1 MNTWKVFFR
10 QDAGVWIFSGWT
22 HLIDVLNA
30 LKDNKL
36 TLINHI
42 IWKYQFGVFTR
53 RKFVTSHYHI
63 LFAVKNEKDYFFNKI
78 EHYPEDV
85 WHINREYNRGVKKNA
100 TKLPP
105 DVVRRCIDFG
115 SVPGDLI
122 LDPFIGNGTTAIV
135 AKGSYRYYLGFEI
148 NTTLKDIIS
157 KGLEK
162 IQVGDDYI
170 PYCNRPD
177 ELVDKLAQK
186 LLQPAMKNS
195 QNYSIP
201 ILYIN
206 PMNFN
211 ALWSKKLR
219 INGAMLF
226 KLWDRP
232 VNALAKVCEYVDYK
246 QKRK

>member
-1 MNTWKVFFR
+1 
-10 QDAGVWIFSGWT
+10 

-177 ELVDKLAQK
+177 ELVDKA
-186 LLQPAMKNS
+186 
-195 QNYSIP
+195 
-201 ILYIN
+201 
-206 PMNFN
+206 
-211 ALWSKKLR
+211 KKK
-219 INGAMLF
+219 F
-226 KLWDRP
+226 KI
-232 VNALAKVCEYVDYK
+232 K
-246 QKRK
+246 